1 MKTLARIFL
10 LFAAVILISCE
21 GEPGPPGQ
29 DGLDGLIGSV
39 FEVEG
44 DFTPG
49 NDYTLFYEF
58 PSNFEIYDGDLVLVY
73 ILWEV
78 SNGTDVWRL
87 LPQTVVL
94 DDGVLQYN
102 FDYTLGDVQIFLEG
116 TTDFGNLLPAETDD
130 QIFRIAVLPA
140 ELAKNK
146 SIDVTD
152 FNAVAKSINVNLN
165 SIQRSDISIR
175 AN

>member
-58 PSNFEIYDGDLVLVY
+58 PNNFEIYDGDLVLVY

-94 DDGVLQYN
+94 NDGILQYN

-130 QIFRIAVLPA
+130 QVFRIAVLPA
-140 ELAKNK
+140 EFAKNK

-152 FNAVAKSINVNLN
+152 FNAVVKSMNVNLN
-165 SIQRSDISIR
+165 SIQKTDLSIR

>member
-39 FEVEG
+39 FEIEG

-49 NDYTLFYEF
+49 NNYTLFYEF
-58 PSNFEIYDGDLVLVY
+58 PNNFQIDNDDLVLVY

-78 SNGTDVWRL
+78 SNSTDVWRL

-94 DDGVLQYN
+94 EDGILQYN

-116 TTDFGNLLPAETDD
+116 TTDFDNLLPAETDD

-140 ELAKNK
+140 EFAKNK

-165 SIQRSDISIR
+165 SIQRTDISIR
-175 AN
+175 VN

>member
-39 FEVEG
+39 FEIEG

-94 DDGVLQYN
+94 DDGILQYN
-102 FDYTLGDVQIFLEG
+102 FDYTLGDAQIFLEG
-116 TTDFGNLLPAETDD
+116 TTDFDNLLPAETDD